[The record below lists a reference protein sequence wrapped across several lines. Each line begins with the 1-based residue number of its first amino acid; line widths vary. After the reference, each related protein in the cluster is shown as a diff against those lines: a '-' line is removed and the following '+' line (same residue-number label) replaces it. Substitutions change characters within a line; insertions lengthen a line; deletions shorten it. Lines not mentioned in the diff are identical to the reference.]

1 MPLVAVQERDTV
13 VDVLKSI
20 TTVGW
25 SGAGTVQYKERS
37 EHIAN
42 TDI

>member
-1 MPLVAVQERDTV
+1 MI

-25 SGAGTVQYKERS
+25 TGAGNVHYRERS

-42 TDI
+42 TDF